1 MPQSGIFVLFTS
13 PRCGSKTS
21 RLFCGGVLRFGFFI
35 LALLVPA
42 VFAAPQAFER
52 TQPAVKVDVDL
63 VMVNATVTDPNGRS
77 VTGLDKSLFQ
87 IWEDRIQQEIQYFSA
102 TEVPLSVAVIF
113 DVSSSMA
120 DKLPVSRDAVAKLL
134 KIGNPQDEY
143 ALIEFNSRPKVTR
156 DFATGFSKFQN
167 ELASTSA
174 AGSTALYDAVYLGIE
189 KLRDSHNPRKA
200 LLLVTDGEDNHS
212 RYSRSD
218 IKELAMESEVQL
230 FAIQIGGYTSPT
242 ATKGHKPGGVVLK
255 ELVDLTGGEVFFASD
270 VQRLDGICANISE
283 TLRNEYVIGYAPSNT
298 ARDGKWRGVKLK
310 VNATSHVS
318 IHARSGYYAPTQ

>member
-1 MPQSGIFVLFTS
+1 
-13 PRCGSKTS
+13 
-21 RLFCGGVLRFGFFI
+21 LRFGLLSLVF
-35 LALLVPA
+35 LVPA
-42 VFAAPQAFER
+42 AFAAPQALER
-52 TQPAVKVDVDL
+52 TQPAVKVDVNL
-63 VMVNATVTDPNGRS
+63 VMVNAAVTDPNGRS

-87 IWEDRIQQEIQYFSA
+87 IWEDRIQQQIQYFSA
-102 TEVPLSVAVIF
+102 TEVPLSVAVVF

-143 ALIEFNSRPKVTR
+143 ALIEFNSRPRVTR
-156 DFATGFSKFQN
+156 DFAAGFSSFQN

-189 KLRDSHNPRKA
+189 KLRDSHNHRKA

-212 RYSRSD
+212 RYSFSD

-230 FAIQIGGYTSPT
+230 FAIRIGGYTSPT
-242 ATKGHKPGGVVLK
+242 ATKGHKPGSVVLK

-270 VQRLDGICANISE
+270 VQRLDAICANISE

-298 ARDGKWRGVKLK
+298 ARDGKWRGLKLK